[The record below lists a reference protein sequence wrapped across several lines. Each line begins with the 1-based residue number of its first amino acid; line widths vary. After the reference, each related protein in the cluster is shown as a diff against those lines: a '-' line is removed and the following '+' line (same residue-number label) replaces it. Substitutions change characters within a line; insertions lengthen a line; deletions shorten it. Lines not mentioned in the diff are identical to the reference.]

1 MIKKIYLQFFILLLA
16 VLLSFF
22 FYKTYILK
30 NNPKTQI
37 KQSVIKQDVLNNTLE
52 NIEYISEDKKGNI
65 FKITSKKGNI
75 DTFNDKITKMD
86 DVKSE
91 IKLINNDLITIT
103 SQNAIYDR
111 ETNNSIFYGGVNI
124 NYNENLISSNKLE
137 LLFNQN
143 LMLISENVIYQSP
156 NSRLNTDRI
165 EISLDTK
172 NVKIRMN
179 KKNDKVKIK
188 MVN

>member
-1 MIKKIYLQFFILLLA
+1 MIKKIYLQLFILSLA
-16 VLLSFF
+16 ILLSFF
-22 FYKTYILK
+22 FYKTYIFK
-30 NNPKTQI
+30 SNPKNQITQSTI
-37 KQSVIKQDVLNNTLE
+37 QQEVLNNVLE

-65 FKITSKKGNI
+65 FKITSKKGSI

-91 IKLINNDLITIT
+91 IKLLNNEII
-103 SQNAIYDR
+103 SIASKKAIYDR
-111 ETNNSIFYGGVNI
+111 ETNNSLFYGNVNI
-124 NYNENLISSNKLE
+124 KYNDNFISSNKLE

-143 LMLISENVIYQSP
+143 LMLISENVIYQSS
-156 NSRLNTDRI
+156 NSKLNTDRI
-165 EISLDTK
+165 EISLETK

-179 KKNDKVKIK
+179 RKNDKVKIK